1 MEVTKNK
8 LTGDVER
15 EQITAD
21 DIIMTLLSISSL
33 SKCLARKLI
42 VEQEILKKEEVRR
55 GYKF

>member
-15 EQITAD
+15 EPITAD

>member
-1 MEVTKNK
+1 MENTIKSK
-8 LTGDVER
+8 GDVER
-15 EQITAD
+15 EPITAD

-42 VEQEILKKEEVRR
+42 VEQEILKKEEIKR

>member
-8 LTGDVER
+8 PIGDVER

-42 VEQEILKKEEVRR
+42 VEQEILKKEEVKR